1 MQIRIYVAALL
12 AAGLLLSLPPTVQPA
27 AADGHDFEFCTGYF
41 ALCAAS
47 TCTPTGR
54 TIKVNVASGGTARF
68 PEANCL
74 CPIFQGRSIA
84 DLAGGNMRGS
94 CDAPTADTIWSTFA
108 VHKLIPQQINNWEPS
123 GTDAQAPPQICP
135 KTPPRGRQL
144 TNCFSF
150 LCDNKTYINGTPVAT
165 CHCPLGESL
174 SGTPVAPATAFITQ
188 AGQRDQAFCAAH
200 PVSGPIS
207 LP

>member
-12 AAGLLLSLPPTVQPA
+12 AAGLLLVLPPIARPA
-27 AADGHDFEFCTGYF
+27 LADGHDFEFCNGYF

-47 TCTPTGR
+47 TCTPTGG
-54 TIKVNVASGGTARF
+54 TIRVNVASGGTALF
-68 PEANCL
+68 PEARCL

-84 DLAGGNMRGS
+84 DLAGGNMHGS
-94 CDAPTADTIWSTFA
+94 CDAPTPGTIWSTYA
-108 VHKLIPQQINNWEPS
+108 VHARIPQEINNWVPN
-123 GTDAQAPPQICP
+123 GTEAAAPPQVCP
-135 KTPPRGRQL
+135 KTLLLGKQL

-150 LCDNKTYINGTPVAT
+150 LCDQKRYINGVPVAT

-174 SGTPVAPATAFITQ
+174 SGTPVARATAFITQ
-188 AGQRDQAFCAAH
+188 AGQRDQQICKAH